1 MTATPVLARPDG
13 CLLPVSVSRVLDDP
27 ARVRELARRTGP
39 FFMPARYLVNAGA
52 ANDASSGSEEVEVP
66 AHLIG
71 PVWRGDWAI
80 DGAPLVDGA
89 EDLLTLGPFVE
100 GAQTMCGPDAVVD
113 PQQVFINLT
122 TPMRGVGFAHVDIP
136 EFVGRDRSNAP
147 GWLLQAMGTSR
158 AFEDVRITIVTAVS
172 WFHTGERGYFRY
184 WPRGIDNESV
194 RHEDMWNTAVVGDN
208 DFMFHKVERV
218 GRDDQAPVQ
227 GLTIDTTLNHDG
239 DAWQVLEQGS
249 SLATYTDDDV
259 RISLSWKARVHA
271 SPAAKDAAESGAGAL
286 SDDEILARFAAVLDE
301 PLAADALTSPLL
313 RDQLQ
318 ARFPGYA
325 AG

>member
-1 MTATPVLARPDG
+1 MAISALDRPDG
-13 CLLPVSVSRVLDDP
+13 CLPPVPVDRVVDDP
-27 ARVRELARRTGP
+27 DVIRAMARTNGP
-39 FFMPARYLVNAGA
+39 YFMPARYLVNAGA
-52 ANDASSGSEEVEVP
+52 ANDARGGSEDVEVP

-80 DGAPLVDGA
+80 GGAPVVNGV
-89 EDLLTLGPFVE
+89 EHLLTLEPFVE
-100 GAQTMCGPDAVVD
+100 GARRMCGPAAVVD

-122 TPMRGVGFAHVDIP
+122 TPMPGSAFAHVDIP

-147 GWLLQAMGTSR
+147 GWLLQAMGSSR

-172 WFHTGERGYFRY
+172 WFHTGHRGYFRY
-184 WPRGIDNESV
+184 WPRGIDNPSV

-218 GRDDQAPVQ
+218 GRDDQQRVE
-227 GLTIDTTLNHDG
+227 GLSIDSTLDHDG
-239 DAWQVLEQGS
+239 STWQVIEGGS
-249 SLATYTDDDV
+249 VLATYTDDDV
-259 RISLSWKARVHA
+259 RISLSWKARVYPSQEA
-271 SPAAKDAAESGAGAL
+271 KEAADAGLGAL
-286 SDDEILARFAAVLDE
+286 GDDEILERLERALGE
-301 PLAADALTSPLL
+301 PLAAGELTSPAL

>member
-1 MTATPVLARPDG
+1 MQSTTVLARPHG
-13 CLLPVSVSRVLDDP
+13 CLPPVAVDRVVEDP
-27 ARVRELARRTGP
+27 DRIRAMARAHGP
-39 FFMPARYLVNAGA
+39 YFMPARYLVNAGA
-52 ANDASSGSEEVEVP
+52 ANDASGGSETIDVP

-80 DGAPLVDGA
+80 EGRPLVDGA
-89 EDLLTLGPFVE
+89 DHLLTLPAFVA
-100 GAQTMCGPDAVVD
+100 GARTMCGDDAAID

-122 TPMRGVGFAHVDIP
+122 TPMRGSAFAHVDIP

-147 GWLLQAMGTSR
+147 GWLLQAMGSSR
-158 AFEDVRITIVTAVS
+158 AFEDIRITIVTAVS
-172 WFHTGERGYFRY
+172 WFHTGERGFFRY
-184 WPRGIDNESV
+184 WPAGIDNPSV

-218 GRDDQAPVQ
+218 GRNDQSMVE
-227 GLTIDTTLNHDG
+227 GLTINSTLDHDG
-239 DAWQVLEQGS
+239 GHWQVLEADTN
-249 SLATYTDDDV
+249 LATYTDDDV
-259 RISLSWKARVHA
+259 RISLSWKARVYP
-271 SPAAKDAAESGAGAL
+271 STRAKAAAEAGDGAL
-286 SDDEILARFAAVLDE
+286 ADETILARFEAALGE
-301 PLAADALTSPLL
+301 PLAAADLTSPEL

>member
-1 MTATPVLARPDG
+1 MAAITLDRPNG
-13 CLLPVSVSRVLDDP
+13 CLPPVPVERVVDDP
-27 ARVRELARRTGP
+27 DRIRAMARAHGP
-39 FFMPARYLVNAGA
+39 YFMPARYLLNAGA
-52 ANDASSGSEEVEVP
+52 ANDAKAGSESVEAP

-80 DGAPLVDGA
+80 EGRPLVDGA
-89 EDLLTLGPFVE
+89 DDLLVLEPFVE
-100 GAQTMCGPDAVVD
+100 GARSMCGPDSVVD

-122 TPMRGVGFAHVDIP
+122 TPMRGSAFAHVDIP

-184 WPRGIDNESV
+184 WPEGIDNPSI

-218 GRDDQAPVQ
+218 GRDDQSRVE
-227 GLTIDTTLNHDG
+227 GLTIDSTLDHDG
-239 DAWQVLEQGS
+239 ADWQVLEAGS
-249 SLATYTDDDV
+249 SLATYADDDV
-259 RISLSWKARVHA
+259 RISLSWKARVYP
-271 SPAAKDAAESGAGAL
+271 SPAAQEAAEAGTGAL
-286 SDDEILARFAAVLDE
+286 ADDTILTRFEEALGE
-301 PLAADALTSPLL
+301 PVAAADLTSPAL